1 MIKMNK
7 NIQIMEYKNKVI
19 LANTL
24 TGNWVRITKEIYE
37 YLLSAI
43 KLNYTKEQFVSSF
56 VQLEDRQYIE
66 KLLIRMKEL
75 GITENQEI
83 FFPKSIT
90 FEITNRCNLKCHHC
104 CLSAENCSEEMTT
117 QKLLE
122 ILKKIIQWKPDK
134 ITITGGEPLFRND
147 ILEVLKFLRQSFN
160 GMIILSTNG
169 VLINEN
175 NVEAIIGYVDRID
188 ISIDG
193 VDEESCSKVRG
204 NGVFGKVIKSVYLLK
219 SRGFD
224 AVSLSMVLT
233 EANERLVEEFMELN
247 QKLGTYPVVRR
258 ISWLG
263 RALENKDKL
272 MTGDILYEH
281 GAEIDCSEKGMCTY
295 ENCSNLVTKY
305 HIRYDGNVYACQT
318 ITDERYRIG
327 HIDQIISFDKIE
339 DNRLSLLIDDLLKI
353 NYQCKKCEVMK
364 FCWKCPVEIMEYT
377 KNGSMKEH
385 CKTVHD
391 NLFHVIWEE

>member
-1 MIKMNK
+1 MNR
-7 NIQIMEYKNKVI
+7 NIQILEYKNKVV
-19 LANTL
+19 LANNL
-24 TGNWVRITKEIYE
+24 TGAWLRITKEIYE
-37 YLLSAI
+37 YLVIAI
-43 KLNYTKEQFVSSF
+43 KLNYSKELFIRSF
-56 VQLEDRQYIE
+56 VKPEDQLYIE
-66 KLLIRMKEL
+66 ILLNRMKEL
-75 GITENQEI
+75 GIIDSQEI

-90 FEITNRCNLKCHHC
+90 FEVTNRCNLKCSHC
-104 CLSAENCSEEMTT
+104 CLNANNNSEEMTT
-117 QKLLE
+117 QKILQV
-122 ILKKIIQWKPDK
+122 LKKITKWGVDK

-147 ILEVLKFLRQSFN
+147 ILKILAFLRQSFR

-175 NVEAIIGYVDRID
+175 NIEAIIGYVDRID

-193 VDEESCSKVRG
+193 VDEESCSRVRG

-219 SRGFD
+219 KRGFD
-224 AVSLSMVLT
+224 LISLSMVLT
-233 EANERLVEEFMELN
+233 EENEKLVEKFMQLN
-247 QKLGTYPVVRR
+247 QKLGTYPVIRR

-263 RALENKDKL
+263 RALENKSRL
-272 MTGDILYEH
+272 MTGDIPYQY

-305 HIRYDGNVYACQT
+305 HIRYDGSVYACQT
-318 ITDERYRIG
+318 IDDERYRIG
-327 HIDQIISFDKIE
+327 HIDQISNFSKIKN
-339 DNRLSLLIDDLLKI
+339 NRLSMLVDDLLKI
-353 NYQCKKCEVMK
+353 HHQCEKCEVMK

-385 CKTVHD
+385 CKSVRN